1 MSKKGLSYR
10 KERERKKK
18 EARKAELAKRE
29 ADSHYS
35 LDKVIKDL
43 KAIFNEDTVRALSLA
58 NNRGLSNEQ
67 IAEQLGV
74 GVDRVVKLRESVERL
89 PPAIRDRLLSNPAVL
104 HNPLIL
110 EYALEQVARM
120 R

>member
-1 MSKKGLSYR
+1 MSKKGPSYR
-10 KERERKKK
+10 KERERRKK
-18 EARKAELAKRE
+18 EARKAELARR
-29 ADSHYS
+29 AATPTHS

-43 KAIFNEDTVRALSLA
+43 KAIFNDDTARAINLA

-74 GVDRVVKLRESVERL
+74 GVARVEKLRECVERL
-89 PPAIRDRLLSNPAVL
+89 PSDIRNRLLKSPAILQNPR
-104 HNPLIL
+104 IL
-110 EYALEQVARM
+110 EVALEEVTRL